1 VNLKHLLMA
10 TAASQ
15 DNTPGAGGLAGKFVG
30 GKGSVTLGYGAGAG
44 VLVGGS
50 DRNLTLQPLA
60 LEGSKGLGV
69 AGGVSYLTLE
79 HKRSD

>member
-30 GKGSVTLGYGAGAG
+30 GKGSVTLGYAAGAG

-60 LEGSKGLGV
+60 LEGSKGWALP
-69 AGGVSYLTLE
+69 AVSPI
-79 HKRSD
+79 

>member
-30 GKGSVTLGYGAGAG
+30 GKGSVTLGYGAGPACW
-44 VLVGGS
+44 
-50 DRNLTLQPLA
+50 
-60 LEGSKGLGV
+60 LEGATETSPFSRSRWRAARGWALP
-69 AGGVSYLTLE
+69 AVSPI
-79 HKRSD
+79 